1 MQSHY
6 YSFEDE
12 KGNKNTDIECGLS
25 KIEGETRPIIS
36 KLNNCEQITDKE
48 KGILSV
54 FIAFLMN
61 RVPDF
66 EKSVNVVN
74 EHLVKHSL

>member
-1 MQSHY
+1 M
-6 YSFEDE
+6 
-12 KGNKNTDIECGLS
+12 S
-25 KIEGETRPIIS
+25 KIEGETHPIIS
-36 KLNNCEQITDKE
+36 KLNNCEQITDKK
-48 KGILSV
+48 KGIPSV